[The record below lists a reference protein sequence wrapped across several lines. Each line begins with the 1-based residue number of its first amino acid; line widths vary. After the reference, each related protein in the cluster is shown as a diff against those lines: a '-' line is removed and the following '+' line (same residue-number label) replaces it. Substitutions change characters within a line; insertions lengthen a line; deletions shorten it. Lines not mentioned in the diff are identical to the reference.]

1 MNKKGFFLAEET
13 LKIIIA
19 VICISFL
26 IFILGKMYYSYTL
39 DKSVQEAKDSLA
51 RIEKEINSMKGNEE
65 REIVIYNPS
74 PPNIMGYFEKDY
86 WVLVSFDMKTPNFCA
101 EKGWN
106 SCLCLCKNPFDIP
119 LIGKDLEEKCD
130 ERDICVS
137 FPQKR
142 LNPFQKDLKKLP
154 ITLLVNKTVNNFGS
168 GEIIFSI

>member
-19 VICISFL
+19 VICIGFL

-39 DKSVQEAKDSLA
+39 DKTVQEAKDSLA

-65 REIVIYNPS
+65 REIVIYKPS
-74 PPNIMGYFEKDY
+74 PPGLIGAIGKDY
-86 WVLVSFDMKTPNFCA
+86 WVLVSFDMSVPDFCN

-106 SCLCLCKNPFDIP
+106 SCLCLCKNPFGIP

-130 ERDICVS
+130 EKDICVS

-142 LNPFQKDLKKLP
+142 LIPFQKDLKNLP
-154 ITLLVNKTVNNFGS
+154 ITLLVKQTVNNFGS